1 MDALRGLLAEG
12 ELIWLKLQGR
22 GGAWINSY
30 GGMGRLELKAGE
42 RVTLD
47 NMHFVALNEKAKWR
61 VKKFGGWKSFILG
74 GEGLVVEVEGPGT
87 LFYQT
92 RILPPF
98 AKLIRKFMP
107 SSR

>member
-1 MDALRGLLAEG
+1 
-12 ELIWLKLQGR
+12 
-22 GGAWINSY
+22 AWVNSY
-30 GGMGRLELKAGE
+30 GAMGKMELKAGE

-47 NMHFVALNEKAKWR
+47 NMHFVALNEETKWR
-61 VKKFGGWKSFILG
+61 IRKFGGWKSFLLG

-98 AKLIRKFMP
+98 ARLLKKFIPSRK
-107 SSR
+107 